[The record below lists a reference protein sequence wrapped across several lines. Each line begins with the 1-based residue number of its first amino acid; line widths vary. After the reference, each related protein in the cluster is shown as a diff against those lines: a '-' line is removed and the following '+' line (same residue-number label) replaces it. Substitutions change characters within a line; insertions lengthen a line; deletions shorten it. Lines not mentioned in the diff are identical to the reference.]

1 MTVCPAASIAR
12 RVLSIALWTGGK
24 GLTTPSSTSIPKQS
38 FSGRLIVRQGMGT
51 MLGSDNHP
59 SESTIALANSSRD
72 LISAD
77 IGPLILRTA
86 SWPGRP
92 DRAPYVEN
100 RPKDGFKAYKP
111 VNEAGILT
119 LPPISLPTPSGVP
132 IISDVAQDSLP
143 LKANK
148 ELSPPDDPPLLN
160 RVL

>member
-1 MTVCPAASIAR
+1 
-12 RVLSIALWTGGK
+12 
-24 GLTTPSSTSIPKQS
+24 
-38 FSGRLIVRQGMGT
+38 

-77 IGPLILRTA
+77 MGPLILRTA

-119 LPPISLPTPSGVP
+119 LPPISLPTPSGEP
-132 IISDVAQDSLP
+132 AISDVPQDSLP
-143 LKANK
+143 FKANN

-160 RVL
+160 RVLYGFVVYPNTLLYVSGIIIAVGTFLLVNSGYTVDPRFAQDDSPKTS